1 MIELKTLNDVV
12 IFNIKVSPGSSKS
25 AFSNI
30 EAGILKIKLNSPPV
44 DGKANEECVRLLS
57 KALKVS
63 KTSITILSGE
73 KSKLKRIQVSGDVRE
88 IVSKLEEIANSLG

>member
-25 AFSNI
+25 AFSGI
-30 EAGILKIKLNSPPV
+30 ETGILKIKLNSPPV